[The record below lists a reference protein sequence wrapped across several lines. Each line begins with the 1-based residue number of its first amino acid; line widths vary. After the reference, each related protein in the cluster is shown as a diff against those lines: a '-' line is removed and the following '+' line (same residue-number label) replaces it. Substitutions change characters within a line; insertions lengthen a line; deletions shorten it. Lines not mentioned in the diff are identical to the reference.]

1 MKKIIVLA
9 AFVCALGAL
18 AGLPQAGLSRQATAE
33 PMQMLALM
41 PVPQSL
47 PIEAYQAI

>member
-9 AFVCALGAL
+9 AFVCALAAF
-18 AGLPQAGLSRQATAE
+18 AGLPSDGVSSQAAAEQLS
-33 PMQMLALM
+33 MLALM
-41 PVPQSL
+41 PVPSSL

>member
-18 AGLPQAGLSRQATAE
+18 ATRPQAEVSRQAAAE

-41 PVPQSL
+41 AVPQSL
-47 PIEAYQAI
+47 PVEAYQAI